1 MLLWSPSRIL
11 KRCRLKKINPIFN
24 KSKSHS
30 MTHSS
35 NICNH
40 PPPVP
45 LRNDLGLAVKIF
57 WGRGQKKR
65 VISRNSVNCHQKPFT
80 KSFPVL
86 RIQLEAF
93 TGEKTDTQSHGP
105 AGQTEETASYHK
117 SVSHVPNGYR
127 EGWVFLPPQLSLG
140 RQTQKQSLEINY
152 LYHRLFFSGPV
163 PQIQLLTEPTPE
175 QWKTKLGI
183 RRGSG
188 DLPVVLLCCWSAGW
202 A

>member
-1 MLLWSPSRIL
+1 
-11 KRCRLKKINPIFN
+11 
-24 KSKSHS
+24 

-57 WGRGQKKR
+57 WGRGQKK

-93 TGEKTDTQSHGP
+93 TGEKADTQSHGP
-105 AGQTEETASYHK
+105 AGQTEETASHHK

-152 LYHRLFFSGPV
+152 LYRRLFSVAQSHKFNFSQSQCQSSGRPS
-163 PQIQLLTEPTPE
+163 
-175 QWKTKLGI
+175 W
-183 RRGSG
+183 GSEG
-188 DLPVVLLCCWSAGW
+188 AQETCP
-202 A
+202 